1 MKLFK
6 LLKKFVN
13 DYWGTDSIFTPE
25 YMYASKMEREAN
37 VEFAVIADRMAEV
50 PK

>member
-13 DYWGTDSIFTPE
+13 DVLGTDSIYTPK
-25 YMYASKMEREAN
+25 YMSASKMEREAN
-37 VEFAVIADRMAEV
+37 IEFAVIADRMAEV